1 MNRRETIRKLFS
13 GTVLGIGGGLLA
25 ISCGSEKSSS
35 YDLAGVTSCDDL
47 EGLPE
52 EEINKRKQLGYVE
65 ETPIDDNT
73 CDNCQL
79 YLPPTPERKCGGCQL
94 FKGPVKEKAYCTYW
108 APRIEGV

>member
-1 MNRRETIRKLFS
+1 MNRRETIRKLIS
-13 GTVLGIGGGLLA
+13 GSLISVGGGLLA
-25 ISCGSEKSSS
+25 FSCAMEKKSS
-35 YDLAGVTSCDDL
+35 YDLANVSSCDDL
-47 EGLPE
+47 TGLPD
-52 EEINKRKQLGYVE
+52 EEINKRNQLGYVV
-65 ETPIDDNT
+65 ETPIDDNI

>member
-1 MNRRETIRKLFS
+1 MNRRETIQKLMS
-13 GTVLGIGGGLLA
+13 GTILFIGGGVFA
-25 ISCGSEKSSS
+25 SSCSSEKKSA
-35 YDLAGVTSCDDL
+35 YDLIGITSCDDL
-47 EGLPE
+47 TGLPE
-52 EEINKRKQLGYVE
+52 EEISKRKQLGYVE

-79 YLPPTPERKCGGCQL
+79 YLPATPDRKCGGCQL

>member
-1 MNRRETIRKLFS
+1 MNRRKTIRKLFS
-13 GTVLGIGGGLLA
+13 GAVLGIGGVLFAVGCGTDK
-25 ISCGSEKSSS
+25 IST
-35 YDLAGVTSCDDL
+35 YDLASVTSCDDL

-52 EEINKRKQLGYVE
+52 DEISKRNQLGYVE
-65 ETPIDDNT
+65 ETPIDDNI

-79 YLPPTPERKCGGCQL
+79 YLPPTTERKCGGCQL